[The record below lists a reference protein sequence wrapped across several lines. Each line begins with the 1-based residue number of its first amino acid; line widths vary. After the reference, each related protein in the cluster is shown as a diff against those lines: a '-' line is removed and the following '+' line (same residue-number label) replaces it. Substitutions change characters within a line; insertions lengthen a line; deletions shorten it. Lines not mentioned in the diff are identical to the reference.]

1 MFIWVNQAG
10 MAIIEKRKTAKK
22 VIRSYRLREGL
33 IKKIDSIALS
43 MGESRTYVLE
53 SLLEYGIKAYEKEK
67 KKDAKK

>member
-1 MFIWVNQAG
+1 V
-10 MAIIEKRKTAKK
+10 AIIEKRKTAKK

-67 KKDAKK
+67 KERREKIDSGR